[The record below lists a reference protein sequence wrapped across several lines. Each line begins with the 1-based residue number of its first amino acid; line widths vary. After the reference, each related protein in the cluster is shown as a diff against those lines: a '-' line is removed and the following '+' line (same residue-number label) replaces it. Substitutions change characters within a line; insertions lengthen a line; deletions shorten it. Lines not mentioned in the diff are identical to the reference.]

1 MPSLLITTG
10 WLAVMPR
17 STASRSLVSTNMMW
31 RTTTRT
37 PVDPTSLTLKCP
49 TPTLVYSC
57 SVVSDGVIEVPALR
71 NMLFLAHAL
80 NRTLILP
87 VFSCDLCTGFNK
99 RENKACKNPK
109 NECGLNSF
117 VCIKQFDKHFG
128 DMYREHISLF
138 MMNCGDFLY
147 WCTPSWRTAKSAL
160 SCVTSI
166 SPTSTSPSTS
176 NNSIQNRITYPFITN
191 V

>member
-1 MPSLLITTG
+1 MVGSHAKIYRIKELGLYKYDVKNYYKDP
-10 WLAVMPR
+10 
-17 STASRSLVSTNMMW
+17 SRSYITYTQVSNSYS
-31 RTTTRT
+31 RI
-37 PVDPTSLTLKCP
+37 
-49 TPTLVYSC
+49 SC
-57 SVVSDGVIEVPALR
+57 SVVSAGVIEVPALR
-71 NMLFLAHAL
+71 HMLFLAHAL

-99 RENKACKNPK
+99 RANQACKNPK

-176 NNSIQNRITYPFITN
+176 NNSIQNRITYPFIMN